1 MSTSAEKEPASP
13 MSGQQ
18 QTGGSEEMTLN
29 VDPSTLTVDDLYDK
43 EKFDLETMDN
53 KLVFQLLQCGPEG
66 LTQSE
71 AEARIHKFGPNKLPE
86 KKVNPILMFLS
97 FMWNPLSWVMEA
109 AAIVAI
115 ALSNGQGQPPDWQD
129 FVGIVL
135 LLLGNSC
142 IGFYEERGAGKA
154 VEALMA
160 ALAPQCKVKRDGKW
174 ETMEA
179 ANLVP
184 GDIISIGIGDVV
196 PADSRMVVANNVKI
210 DQAALTG
217 ESLPVGKEPG
227 DEVFS
232 GSTVKQGEAEA
243 VVIGTGLNTFFG
255 RAASLVA
262 GANEGMGHLQQV
274 LARIGNF
281 CICSIAIFLVAEIFV
296 MYPGFRF
303 RYRRGINNLLV
314 LLIGGIPIAMPTVL
328 SVTLAI
334 GAKQLAEHKAIVT
347 RISAIE
353 ELAGVTILCSDKT
366 GTLTLNELTIKTDSV
381 KQYSE
386 VSVDDI
392 LLYSAYA
399 SRTENP
405 DAIDKSVVGSL
416 PNQAMARDGIDVLDF
431 VPFNPVDKRTQV
443 TYRRHAD
450 GVVHRVTKGMSQI
463 ILELCTR
470 DMTAEVESQL
480 HADVDEFA
488 RRGLRALAVAEES
501 VPSGEVEGEGT
512 GFRLIGLLPI
522 FDPPRHDTKETI
534 DRAIDLGVHVKM
546 ITGDQL
552 AIAKETGSQL
562 GMGTAMY
569 KASIL
574 NKPEELTGIA
584 NSVDELVLRADGFA
598 GVYPEHKYEIV
609 ERLQNLGHMVAMT
622 GDGVND
628 APALAKANVGVAVAD
643 ASDAAR
649 SAADIVLTEAGL
661 STIIEAFMHSRV
673 IFQRMRNYSIY
684 TCSVTIRIVTTF
696 SILVFAFKF
705 DFPPF
710 MVLILAIINDGT
722 MMTIST
728 DRVSP
733 SRHPNAWNLKE
744 IFSYAIVYGCYLTL
758 STLIFFIVIDKS
770 NFFQRH
776 GCKAF
781 TNHND
786 FSLHSVIYLQVS
798 ILSQALIFVT
808 RAQGFFFM
816 ERPSLFL
823 ICAFLI
829 AQLVAT
835 MITVYA
841 NWGFT
846 EIYGAGWHWAGA
858 VWIWDIVWF
867 VPLDFIKFGMAA
879 IIERFA
885 AHSGPPTPGAKIPHE
900 QVELARQRTR
910 MSMEAAQSVNRISTI
925 PSRGASYYAPNM
937 QDNVSRRRNFGARV
951 KHMITKTGKS
961 LGMDNNELRR
971 LQSTQ
976 AQAASRVLSKN

>member
-1 MSTSAEKEPASP
+1 MSAAPQAEKAPAS
-13 MSGQQ
+13 S
-18 QTGGSEEMTLN
+18 SDEVATLN
-29 VDPSTLTVDDLYDK
+29 VDPNTLTVADLYDK

-53 KLVFQLLQCGPEG
+53 KLVYQLLQCGPEG
-66 LTQSE
+66 LTQ
-71 AEARIHKFGPNKLPE
+71 AEATARIDKFGPNKLPE

-115 ALSNGQGQPPDWQD
+115 GLSNGEGQPPDWQD

-135 LLLGNSC
+135 LLIGNSC

-160 ALAPQCKVKRDGKW
+160 ALAPQCKVKRDGEWKV
-174 ETMEA
+174 MEA

-184 GDIISIGIGDVV
+184 GDVISIKLGDVV
-196 PADSRMVVANNVKI
+196 PADSRMIVANNVKI

-243 VVIGTGLNTFFG
+243 MVIGTGLNTFFG

-274 LARIGNF
+274 LAKIGNF
-281 CICSIAIFLVAEIFV
+281 CIFSIGIFLIAEIFV
-296 MYPGFRF
+296 MYAGFRY
-303 RYRRGINNLLV
+303 RYRRGMNNLLV

-366 GTLTLNELTIKTDSV
+366 GTLTLNELTIKTEAI
-381 KQYSE
+381 KLYSE
-386 VSVDDI
+386 YKSDEV
-392 LLYSAYA
+392 LLLSAYA
-399 SRTENP
+399 SRVENQ
-405 DAIDKSVVGSL
+405 DAIDKSIVGSL
-416 PNQAMARDGIDVLDF
+416 SDPKQAREGIEVLHF
-431 VPFNPVDKRTQV
+431 LPFNPVDKRTEV
-443 TYRRHAD
+443 TYRRLSD
-450 GVVHRVTKGMSQI
+450 NTVHRISKGMTQM
-463 ILELCTR
+463 ILELSTR
-470 DMTAEVESQL
+470 DNTDETVERL

-501 VPSGEVEGEGT
+501 VPSGEVDGQGT

-552 AIAKETGSQL
+552 AIAKETGREL
-562 GMGTAMY
+562 GMGDTMY
-569 KASIL
+569 NASIL
-574 NKPEELTGIA
+574 NKKDELAGIA
-584 NSVDELVLRADGFA
+584 DSVDELVLRADGFA

-649 SAADIVLTEAGL
+649 SASDIVLTEAGL
-661 STIIEAFMHSRV
+661 STIIEAFIHSRI
-673 IFQRMRNYSIY
+673 IFQRMRNYAIY
-684 TCSVTIRIVTTF
+684 TCSVTIRVVTTF

-710 MVLILAIINDGT
+710 LVLILAIINDGT

-728 DRVSP
+728 DRVKP
-733 SRHPNAWNLKE
+733 SRNPNSWNLKE

-758 STLIFFIVIDKS
+758 STVIFFIVIDKT
-770 NFFQRH
+770 NFFQNH
-776 GCKAF
+776 GCEGF
-781 TNHND
+781 SNHND
-786 FSLHSVIYLQVS
+786 FRLHSVIYLQVS
-798 ILSQALIFVT
+798 ILSQGLIFVT
-808 RAQGFFFM
+808 RSQGFFFT

-823 ICAFLI
+823 MCAFIL

-846 EIYGAGWHWAGA
+846 EITGAGWHWAGA

-867 VPLDFIKFGMAA
+867 IPLDFVKFGMAKV
-879 IIERFA
+879 IDRFA
-885 AHSGPPTPGAKIPHE
+885 QARSPPAPGAP
-900 QVELARQRTR
+900 
-910 MSMEAAQSVNRISTI
+910 SVNRISTI
-925 PSRGASYYAPNM
+925 PSRGASYYAPNLSER
-937 QDNVSRRRNFGARV
+937 VEPRRQNFGRRLMSGQV
-951 KHMITKTGKS
+951 FTKSGKS
-961 LGMDNNELRR
+961 LKMDRNELRR

-976 AQAASRVLSKN
+976 AQHASHVLS

>member
-1 MSTSAEKEPASP
+1 MSDAPKEVPPSTGASEDV
-13 MSGQQ
+13 
-18 QTGGSEEMTLN
+18 TTLN
-29 VDPSTLTVDDLYDK
+29 VDPNTLTVADLYDK

-53 KLVFQLLQCGPEG
+53 RLVFQLLQCSPEG
-66 LTQSE
+66 LSQSE
-71 AEARIHKFGPNKLPE
+71 AEARITKFGENRLPH
-86 KKVNPILMFLS
+86 KKVSPIIQFLS

-109 AAIVAI
+109 AALVAI
-115 ALSNGQGQPPDWQD
+115 VLSNGQGMPPDWQD

-135 LLLGNSC
+135 LLIGNSC
-142 IGFYEERGAGKA
+142 IGYYEERGAGKA

-160 ALAPQCKVKRDGKW
+160 ALAPQCTVKRDGKW
-174 ETMEA
+174 VTMEA

-184 GDIISIGIGDVV
+184 GDIICIGIGDVV

-217 ESLPVGKEPG
+217 ESLPTSKDAG

-274 LARIGNF
+274 LAQIGNF

-296 MYPGFRF
+296 MYAGFRF
-303 RYRRGINNLLV
+303 RYRRGMNNLLV

-366 GTLTLNELTIKTDSV
+366 GTLTLNELTIKTEAV
-381 KQYSE
+381 RQYSE
-386 VSVDDI
+386 ISIDDI
-392 LLYSAYA
+392 LLFSAYA
-399 SRTENP
+399 SRVENQ
-405 DAIDKSVVGSL
+405 DAIDKSIVDSL
-416 PNQAMARDGIDVLDF
+416 HDTSLARKGIEILDF
-431 VPFNPVDKRTQV
+431 IPFNPVDKRTEV
-443 TYRRHAD
+443 TYRRLSD
-450 GVVHRVTKGMSQI
+450 NTVHRVSKGMSQI
-463 ILELCTR
+463 ILELSTR
-470 DMTAEVESQL
+470 DMSADVEAQL
-480 HADVDEFA
+480 HRDVDEFA
-488 RRGLRALAVAEES
+488 QRGLRALAVAEES
-501 VPSGEVEGEGT
+501 VPSGVADGPGT
-512 GFRLIGLLPI
+512 GFRLVGLLPI

-534 DRAIDLGVHVKM
+534 ERAIGLGVHVKM

-552 AIAKETGSQL
+552 AIAKETGREL
-562 GMGTAMY
+562 GMGDTMY

-574 NKPEELTGIA
+574 NKPDELTGIA

-661 STIIEAFMHSRV
+661 STIIEAFLHSRI
-673 IFQRMRNYSIY
+673 IFQRMRNYAIY
-684 TCSVTIRIVTTF
+684 TCAVTVRIVTTF

-728 DRVSP
+728 DNVRP
-733 SRHPNAWNLKE
+733 SKGPNSWNLKE

-758 STLIFFIVIDKS
+758 TTLIFFVVIDKT

-776 GCKAF
+776 GCKPL

-786 FSLHSVIYLQVS
+786 FSLHSIIYLQVS
-798 ILSQALIFVT
+798 ILSQGLIFVT
-808 RAQGFFFM
+808 RAQGFFFT
-816 ERPSLFL
+816 ERPSVFL
-823 ICAFLI
+823 CCAFVI
-829 AQLVAT
+829 AQFVAT
-835 MITVYA
+835 IITVYA

-846 EIYGAGWHWAGA
+846 EIRGAGWHWAGA

-867 VPLDFIKFGMAA
+867 IPLDFIKFGMAA
-879 IIERFA
+879 ILERYA
-885 AHSGPPTPGAKIPHE
+885 KAHNPPAPGMPVTEEEVH
-900 QVELARQRTR
+900 LARQRTR
-910 MSMEAAQSVNRISTI
+910 MSMDAAQHVTRISTI
-925 PSRGASYYAPNM
+925 PSRGASYYAPNL
-937 QDNVSRRRNFGARV
+937 QDTISGRRNFGSRV
-951 KHMITKTGKS
+951 KNLITKSGKHI
-961 LGMDNNELRR
+961 GMDNHELRR

-976 AQAASRVLSKN
+976 AQAASRILTSDK

>member
-1 MSTSAEKEPASP
+1 MSDAPKEVPPSTGASEDV
-13 MSGQQ
+13 
-18 QTGGSEEMTLN
+18 TTLN
-29 VDPSTLTVDDLYDK
+29 VDPNTLTVADLYDK

-53 KLVFQLLQCGPEG
+53 RLVFQLLQCSPEG
-66 LTQSE
+66 LSQSE
-71 AEARIHKFGPNKLPE
+71 AEPFGENRLPH
-86 KKVNPILMFLS
+86 KKVSPIIQFLS

-109 AAIVAI
+109 AALVAI
-115 ALSNGQGQPPDWQD
+115 VLSNGQGMPPDWQD

-135 LLLGNSC
+135 LLIGNSC
-142 IGFYEERGAGKA
+142 IGYYEERGAGKA

-160 ALAPQCKVKRDGKW
+160 ALAPQCTVKRDGKW
-174 ETMEA
+174 VTMEA

-184 GDIISIGIGDVV
+184 GDIICIGIGDVV

-217 ESLPVGKEPG
+217 ESLPTSKDAG

-274 LARIGNF
+274 LAQIGNF

-296 MYPGFRF
+296 MYAGFRF
-303 RYRRGINNLLV
+303 RYRRGMNNLLV

-366 GTLTLNELTIKTDSV
+366 GTLTLNELTIKTEAN
-381 KQYSE
+381 Q
-386 VSVDDI
+386 
-392 LLYSAYA
+392 
-399 SRTENP
+399 
-405 DAIDKSVVGSL
+405 DAIDKSIVESL
-416 PNQAMARDGIDVLDF
+416 HDTSLARKGIEILDF
-431 VPFNPVDKRTQV
+431 IPFNPVDKRTEV
-443 TYRRHAD
+443 TYRRLSD
-450 GVVHRVTKGMSQI
+450 NTVHRVSKGMSQI
-463 ILELCTR
+463 ILELSTR
-470 DMTAEVESQL
+470 DMSADVKAQL
-480 HADVDEFA
+480 HRDVDEFA
-488 RRGLRALAVAEES
+488 QRGLRALAVAEES
-501 VPSGEVEGEGT
+501 VPSGV
-512 GFRLIGLLPI
+512 
-522 FDPPRHDTKETI
+522 
-534 DRAIDLGVHVKM
+534 M

-552 AIAKETGSQL
+552 AIAKETGREL
-562 GMGTAMY
+562 GMGDTMY

-574 NKPEELTGIA
+574 NKPDELAGIA

-661 STIIEAFMHSRV
+661 STIIEAFCTR
-673 IFQRMRNYSIY
+673 RMRNYAIY
-684 TCSVTIRIVTTF
+684 TCAVTVRIVTTF

-728 DRVSP
+728 DNVRP
-733 SRHPNAWNLKE
+733 SKGRIMEPEGDFLLRHRLRLLPDPDHAD
-744 IFSYAIVYGCYLTL
+744 
-758 STLIFFIVIDKS
+758 FFVVIDKT

-776 GCKAF
+776 GCKPL

-786 FSLHSVIYLQVS
+786 FSLHSIIYLQVS
-798 ILSQALIFVT
+798 ILSQGLIFVT
-808 RAQGFFFM
+808 RAQGFFFT
-816 ERPSLFL
+816 ERPSVFL
-823 ICAFLI
+823 CCAFVI
-829 AQLVAT
+829 AQFVAT
-835 MITVYA
+835 IITVYA

-846 EIYGAGWHWAGA
+846 EIRGAGWHWAGA

-867 VPLDFIKFGMAA
+867 IPLDFIKFGMAA
-879 IIERFA
+879 ILERYA
-885 AHSGPPTPGAKIPHE
+885 KAHNPPAPGMPVTE
-900 QVELARQRTR
+900 EERTR
-910 MSMEAAQSVNRISTI
+910 MSMDAAQHVTRISTI
-925 PSRGASYYAPNM
+925 PSRGASYYAPNL
-937 QDNVSRRRNFGARV
+937 QDTISGRRNFGSRV
-951 KHMITKTGKS
+951 KNLITKSGKHI
-961 LGMDNNELRR
+961 GMDNHELRR

-976 AQAASRVLSKN
+976 AQAASRILTSDK